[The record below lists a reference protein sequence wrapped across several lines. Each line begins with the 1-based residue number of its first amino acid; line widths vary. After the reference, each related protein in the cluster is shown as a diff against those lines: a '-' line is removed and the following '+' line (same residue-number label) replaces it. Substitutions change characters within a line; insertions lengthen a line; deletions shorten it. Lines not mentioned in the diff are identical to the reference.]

1 MLDLTRLR
9 LLRELA
15 HRGTMTAVAAAFGM
29 TSSGVS
35 QQLATLEHEARATL
49 LERVGRRVR
58 LTGEGQRL
66 AEHAER
72 ILRAVETAELDLRQ
86 ARDTPRGVLDIGC
99 FSTFARVRLTPALVR
114 IRDRYPD
121 LHMTVRELEP
131 TDAFDAVRDGRCH
144 MAVTFAYN
152 LAPRPETPG
161 FAVHPLMDEPVLLAL
176 PDAWPGQPGPI
187 DLKRLAQADWIVG
200 SRQSD
205 DHQLAERACA
215 LAGFAPRI
223 THTIDD
229 YGLMLDMVAAGLGVG
244 FAPKLAFAVSNI
256 DGVVARPVAGATLR
270 RTIQA
275 VTRQA
280 LSGSPM
286 VRAVLTEIE
295 GSARPTPSS
304 PPGPGPR
311 PRRR

>member
-15 HRGTMTAVAAAFGM
+15 HRGTMTAVAEACGM

-35 QQLATLEHEARATL
+35 QQLATLEHEAGAVL
-49 LERVGRRVR
+49 LERIGRRVR

-66 AEHAER
+66 ADHAEL
-72 ILRAVETAELDLRQ
+72 ILQAVETAQLDLRQ
-86 ARDTPRGVLDIGC
+86 AHETPRGVLDIGC

-114 IRDRYPD
+114 MRDRYPD
-121 LHMTVRELEP
+121 LRVTIRELEP
-131 TDAFDAVRDGRCH
+131 ADSIDAVRDGRCH
-144 MAVTFAYN
+144 VAVTFAYN

-161 FAVHPLMDEPVLLAL
+161 LVSHPLMDEPVMLAL
-176 PDAWPGQPGPI
+176 PEAWRAEPGPV
-187 DLKRLAQADWIVG
+187 DLKRLARADWIVG

-205 DHQLAERACA
+205 DRQLAERACA

-244 FAPKLAFAVSNI
+244 FAPALAFTVSGV
-256 DGVVARPVAGATLR
+256 DGVVARAVGGTTLR
-270 RTIQA
+270 RTVQA
-275 VTRQA
+275 VTRSA
-280 LSGSPM
+280 LDASPL
-286 VRAVLTEIE
+286 VRAVLSEIGE
-295 GSARPTPSS
+295 GRA
-304 PPGPGPR
+304 
-311 PRRR
+311 

>member
-15 HRGTMTAVAAAFGM
+15 HRGTMTAVAEACGM

-35 QQLATLEHEARATL
+35 QQLATLEHEARAVL

-58 LTGEGQRL
+58 LTSEGLRL
-66 AEHAER
+66 ADHAER
-72 ILRAVETAELDLRQ
+72 ILQAVETAELDLRH
-86 ARDTPRGVLDIGC
+86 ARETPRGVLDVGC
-99 FSTFARVRLTPALVR
+99 FSTFARVHLTPALIR

-121 LHMTVRELEP
+121 LLVTVRELEP
-131 TDAFDAVRDGRCH
+131 ADSIEAVRDGRCH

-152 LAPRPETPG
+152 LAPRPDTPG
-161 FAVHPLMDEPVLLAL
+161 LVAHALMDEPVMLAL
-176 PDAWPGQPGPI
+176 PEAWRAEPGPI

-205 DHQLAERACA
+205 DRQLAERVCA

-223 THTIDD
+223 AHTIDD
-229 YGLMLDMVAAGLGVG
+229 YGLMLDMVSANLGVG
-244 FAPKLAFAVSNI
+244 FAPELAFAASGGSDVVVRAI
-256 DGVVARPVAGATLR
+256 DGITLR

-275 VTRQA
+275 VTRNT

-286 VRAVLTEIE
+286 VQAMLSEL
-295 GSARPTPSS
+295 GGDKA
-304 PPGPGPR
+304 
-311 PRRR
+311 